1 MKSNQEKEIKMKI
14 AIGCDEIAI
23 DMKNSLI
30 EVLKEKNIEYK
41 DFGVNT
47 AEPVDYPDIAAAVT
61 GEVQSGNFDRGILV
75 CGTGLGMAICANK
88 FKGIR
93 AACCHDVYSTQRS
106 ILSNDCQ
113 IITFGS
119 LVIGINTAVEL
130 LKIWLDIER
139 TGGTVKKVKKI
150 EDLES

>member
-1 MKSNQEKEIKMKI
+1 MKI

-23 DMKNSLI
+23 DMKESLI
-30 EVLKEKNIEYK
+30 GVLQEDGIEYK
-41 DFGVNT
+41 DFGVKT
-47 AEPVDYPDIAAAVT
+47 AEPVDYPDIAAAVARV
-61 GEVQSGNFDRGILV
+61 VQDGNFDRGILV
-75 CGTGLGMAICANK
+75 CGTGIGMAIAANK
-88 FKGIR
+88 IKGIR

-119 LVIGINTAVEL
+119 LVIGKNAAVEL

-150 EDLES
+150 EALEK

>member
-1 MKSNQEKEIKMKI
+1 MKI

-23 DMKNSLI
+23 NLKNALI
-30 EVLKEKNIEYK
+30 GVLEERNIEYK

-47 AEPVDYPDIAAAVT
+47 PEPVDYPDIAVEAT
-61 GEVQSGNFDRGILV
+61 KEVQNGNFDRGILV

-93 AACCHDVYSTQRS
+93 AAVCHDIYSTQRS

-113 IITFGS
+113 ILTMGALI
-119 LVIGINTAVEL
+119 IGKKNAQEL
-130 LKIWLDIER
+130 LKVWLDIER
-139 TGGTVKKVKKI
+139 TGGTIKKVKKI
-150 EDLES
+150 NDIEKM

>member
-1 MKSNQEKEIKMKI
+1 MKI

-23 DMKNSLI
+23 ELKNALI
-30 EVLKEKNIEYK
+30 EVLEENKIEYK

-47 AEPVDYPDIAAAVT
+47 SEPVDYPDIAVKVVSQ
-61 GEVQSGNFDRGILV
+61 VQNGSFDRGILV

-93 AACCHDVYSTQRS
+93 AAVCHDIYSTQRS

-113 IITFGS
+113 VLTMGA
-119 LVIGINTAVEL
+119 LVIGKSKAQEL
-130 LKIWLDIER
+130 LKIWLNLER
-139 TGGTVKKVKKI
+139 MGGTVRKVKKI
-150 EDLES
+150 MDIEKF

>member
-1 MKSNQEKEIKMKI
+1 MKI

-23 DMKNSLI
+23 NLKNALI
-30 EVLKEKNIEYK
+30 EVLEERNIEYK

-47 AEPVDYPDIAAAVT
+47 PEPVDYPDIAVEAT
-61 GEVQSGNFDRGILV
+61 KEVQNGNFDRGILV

-93 AACCHDVYSTQRS
+93 AAVCHDIYSTQRS

-113 IITFGS
+113 ILTMGALI
-119 LVIGINTAVEL
+119 IGKKNAQEL
-130 LKIWLDIER
+130 LKVWLDIER
-139 TGGTVKKVKKI
+139 TGGTVEKVKKI
-150 EDLES
+150 NDIEKM

>member
-1 MKSNQEKEIKMKI
+1 MKI

-23 DMKNSLI
+23 NLKNALI
-30 EVLKEKNIEYK
+30 EVLEERNIEYK

-47 AEPVDYPDIAAAVT
+47 PEPVDYPDIAVEAT
-61 GEVQSGNFDRGILV
+61 KEVQNGNFDRGILV

-93 AACCHDVYSTQRS
+93 AAVCHDIYSTQRS

-113 IITFGS
+113 ILTMGALI
-119 LVIGINTAVEL
+119 IGKKNAQEL
-130 LKIWLDIER
+130 LKVWLDIER
-139 TGGTVKKVKKI
+139 TGGTIKKVKKI
-150 EDLES
+150 NNIEKM

>member
-1 MKSNQEKEIKMKI
+1 MKI

-23 DMKNSLI
+23 NLKNALI
-30 EVLKEKNIEYK
+30 EVLEERNIEYK

-47 AEPVDYPDIAAAVT
+47 PEPVDYPDIAVDVT
-61 GEVQSGNFDRGILV
+61 KEVQNGNFDRGILV

-93 AACCHDVYSTQRS
+93 AAVCHDIYSTQRS

-113 IITFGS
+113 ILTMGALI
-119 LVIGINTAVEL
+119 IGKKNAQEL
-130 LKIWLDIER
+130 LKVWLYIER
-139 TGGTVKKVKKI
+139 TGGTIKKVKKI
-150 EDLES
+150 NDIEKM